1 METPLKYSIG
11 FDCSK
16 DDLEA
21 ALLLTDIQHNT
32 VVKATRK
39 FTNTQKGFSDCG
51 YWITHHCKL
60 DIPVCVCIEAT
71 GNYHENVV
79 FYLYQRAYKVSVVLP
94 NKARKYMQS
103 LGLKSKNDKIDAKGL
118 AQMGAE
124 QNLTL
129 WQPFSET
136 IYDLRALTRYCE
148 QLACH
153 RTQFMNQLSSM
164 QSGMYQTED
173 VAKGLQELID
183 LTGKQID
190 ETKTKIQEMIQSD
203 EKMNERFNKILPIKG
218 LGFLT
223 LATVVAETNGF
234 ELFQNER
241 QLASYA
247 GYDVIENQ
255 SGKRVGKTRISKK
268 GNSHIRRI
276 LHMSSLNVVRCKE
289 QKFVD
294 IYNRI
299 MSKTTVKMKA
309 YVAIQRKLLC
319 LIYTLWKK
327 NEAFDAQY
335 QRTSGNAEQ
344 EVLFPHGFAETTKKV
359 GEINPPTQDELPY
372 KAFAGSPLSAMQ
384 IYDKNN

>member
-1 METPLKYSIG
+1 METPLKYSVG
-11 FDCSK
+11 FDCGK

-39 FTNTQKGFSDCG
+39 FKNTQKGFSDCD
-51 YWITHHCKL
+51 YWIKHHCKL

-129 WQPFSET
+129 WHPFSET

-164 QSGMYQTED
+164 QSGMYQMED
-173 VAKGLQELID
+173 VGKGLQNLID
-183 LTGKQID
+183 LTGKQI
-190 ETKTKIQEMIQSD
+190 EEIKTKIQEIIQSD
-203 EKMNERFNKILPIKG
+203 EKMNERFNKILQIKG

-247 GYDVIENQ
+247 GYDVVENQ
-255 SGKRVGKTRISKK
+255 SGKRVGRTRISKK

-276 LHMSSLNVVRCKE
+276 LHMSSLNVVRCGE
-289 QKFVD
+289 AKFVNV
-294 IYNRI
+294 YNQI
-299 MSKTTVKMKA
+299 MSRNTVKMKA

-319 LIYTLWKK
+319 LIYILWKK
-327 NEAFDAQY
+327 NEAFDPQY
-335 QRTSGNAEQ
+335 GRTSGNAELKS
-344 EVLFPHGFAETTKKV
+344 LFPFGLGQTDKKV
-359 GEINPPTQDELPY
+359 GGTNPPTQDELPY
-372 KAFAGSPLSAMQ
+372 KACAESSLSVTQ
-384 IYDKNN
+384 SY